1 MQIFSDV
8 IVICDDLMLTGSR
21 QSINL
26 SFVTF
31 FYESRLGSNKHSKN
45 IFSIRYNG
53 LLNHYNEL
61 LNHYNEIL
69 NRFNGLLN
77 RFNGLLNRFNG
88 LLNRFN
94 GLLNH

>member
-1 MQIFSDV
+1 MAFIVLSLYYLEFSV
-8 IVICDDLMLTGSR
+8 GVR
-21 QSINL
+21 V
-26 SFVTF
+26 FVTD
-31 FYESRLGSNKHSKN
+31 YESRLGSNKHSKN

-53 LLNHYNEL
+53 L

-94 GLLNH
+94 GLLNHYNDLA